1 MDLLDATLISS
12 IESSINLYL
21 KARPRAQQRL
31 NELAGQSL
39 RVTLEPSGQQTVI
52 LFAIDQIRV
61 LREFEGD
68 VTTEIS
74 GELSKLIQMAKEP
87 RSVMFGQGVR
97 VSGDSALLQ
106 RLQNALAEPELD
118 LEQWL
123 ANTIGDLPAS
133 AISQQV
139 KAVMRGLNSATDSLQ
154 RSTSEYLQEELKAL
168 PSKVEVEAFSSE
180 VQTLRNQVDLL
191 ARRVARI
198 LKD

>member
-68 VTTEIS
+68 AGEIV
-74 GELSKLIQMAKEP
+74 EQQMAQLERRIGVESVGSAVASPTEDTDGENKEGEVDVGPP
-87 RSVMFGQGVR
+87 RKKPKR
-97 VSGDSALLQ
+97 
-106 RLQNALAEPELD
+106 
-118 LEQWL
+118 
-123 ANTIGDLPAS
+123 
-133 AISQQV
+133 
-139 KAVMRGLNSATDSLQ
+139 
-154 RSTSEYLQEELKAL
+154 
-168 PSKVEVEAFSSE
+168 
-180 VQTLRNQVDLL
+180 
-191 ARRVARI
+191 
-198 LKD
+198 